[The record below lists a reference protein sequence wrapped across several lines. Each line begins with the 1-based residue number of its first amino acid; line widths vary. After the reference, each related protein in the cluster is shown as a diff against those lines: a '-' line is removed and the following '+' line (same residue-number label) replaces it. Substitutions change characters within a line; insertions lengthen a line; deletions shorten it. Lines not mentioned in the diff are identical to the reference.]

1 MYTEGTF
8 QNKVTEITEGT
19 KSDLDLYAKWKE
31 IIVAPGQSSISYVL
45 NGGTNHADNP
55 DKYTEG
61 QAAIILKAT
70 DGSGVVATCTVTVP

>member
-1 MYTEGTF
+1 MVYGRNVPK
-8 QNKVTEITEGT
+8 Q
-19 KSDLDLYAKWKE
+19 SYRDYRRDLYAKWKE